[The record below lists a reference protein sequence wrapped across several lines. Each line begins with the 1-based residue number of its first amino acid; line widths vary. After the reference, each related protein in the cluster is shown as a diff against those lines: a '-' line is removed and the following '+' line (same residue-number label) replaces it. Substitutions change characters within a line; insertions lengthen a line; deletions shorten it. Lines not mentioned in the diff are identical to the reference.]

1 MLKCTGGTTSILKVK
16 SQDVF
21 LQVTY
26 NHTVGHNIILTAKG
40 QNVLLR

>member
-21 LQVTY
+21 LQVT
-26 NHTVGHNIILTAKG
+26 IILVVIILAAKG
-40 QNVLLR
+40 QNILLR